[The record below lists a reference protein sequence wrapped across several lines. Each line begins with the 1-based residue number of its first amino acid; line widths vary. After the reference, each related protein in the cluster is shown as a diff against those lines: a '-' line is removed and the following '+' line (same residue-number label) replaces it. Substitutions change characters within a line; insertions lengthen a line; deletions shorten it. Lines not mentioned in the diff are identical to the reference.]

1 LHGGYFPAHIIK
13 ALREEAMDEIRKVM
27 GPGIEID
34 PMDALLWCVKI
45 CAGEVAYCT
54 WKIEQ
59 LDEEEAIIKERED
72 TQQSGGRE
80 GSYTRTVTTTR
91 ANLHIWIDTRQRS
104 MERLAKFAKMALDA
118 GVAER
123 QIQLAE
129 TAGDHLAL
137 GLQKLFDKLGLT
149 AAQEERAPTLV
160 RSFLLELEQTT
171 SPPQTILE
179 GEVASG

>member
-1 LHGGYFPAHIIK
+1 
-13 ALREEAMDEIRKVM
+13 MDEIRRVM
-27 GPGIEID
+27 GPGVEID
-34 PMDALLWCVKI
+34 PWDALLWCVKI

-54 WKIEQ
+54 WKIEA
-59 LDEEEAIIKERED
+59 LDEAEAIIKDRED
-72 TQQSGGRE
+72 TQQSGGKE
-80 GSYTRTVTTTR
+80 GSYTRVVTTTK

-104 MERLAKFAKMALDA
+104 MDRLAKYAKMALDA

-137 GLQKLFDKLGLT
+137 GLQKLFDQLGLT
-149 AAQEERAPTLV
+149 AKQEELAPTLV

-171 SPPQTILE
+171 SPAQAILE
-179 GEVASG
+179 GDVASK